1 MKLTKIKIQNFQCYG
16 PKEEEILIDNFTTLI
31 GANNS
36 GKTATLKALEKLF
49 GISRKSRIITKLD
62 FHIPKEELI
71 DSIDSLDL
79 NIETVFTFPEL
90 IKEKERNEH
99 DEEIA
104 AFFKHCIVDDPGGI
118 PYVRIRLEAKWNRSQ
133 LPEGEIDYN
142 LKYIL
147 SPENTPKDEEK
158 TERIP
163 HNMKGAIQMV
173 YVPALRNPS
182 KQLKNATGTI
192 IWRLMQYVSWSKE
205 SKKIIMNKINELNS
219 IFSEN
224 IALKDIEES
233 INYDWNN
240 FNDIDFFSKAN
251 LEFSTNEFSELL
263 KKIGM
268 NFQPGPD
275 ENKLSIEQ
283 IGDGLRSL
291 FYISLVCSLLR
302 IEKRILFKESK
313 SFINEGHSIPFLT
326 IVCIEEPENHLA
338 PHLLGRIMENLLNL
352 TDDEIAQVII
362 TSHSPSILKRVDPE
376 NIRYLR
382 INLTNNTTKVMV
394 IDLPI
399 KEEEAF
405 KYVKEAVRSYPE
417 LYFSKVVILVEGD
430 SEILIIPRIFEIPK
444 SSIDRDYISVVPLG
458 GKYVNHFWK
467 LLNSLEIPNI
477 TLLDFDIY
485 KKIIDPIE
493 YICKELKQYRDD
505 IIIGGKN
512 LNEINIGKLNNLSVE
527 KKLRV
532 IKILEKYDIFF
543 SYPLDFDYLMLLSFS
558 DEYKKIY
565 ESKKPKGGEP
575 NVIKHKGESDYE
587 TKLNN
592 YVKSNFSSDFDIE
605 KSIFQTIEEKELLA
619 WHKYLFSD
627 NKPAV
632 HFLFISQIEP
642 NILEKRVPDVIKR
655 MRKKILKI
663 LE

>member
-1 MKLTKIKIQNFQCYG
+1 MKLTKIKIQNFQCFG

-49 GISRKSRIITKLD
+49 GISRKSRILTKSD

-90 IKEKERNEH
+90 IKEKERSELH
-99 DEEIA
+99 EEIA
-104 AFFKHCIVDDPGGI
+104 AFFKHCIIDDPGGI
-118 PYVRIRLEAKWNRSQ
+118 PYVRIRLEAKWNRTQ
-133 LPEGEIDYN
+133 LPEGEIDYE
-142 LKYIL
+142 LKYVL
-147 SPENTPKDEEK
+147 SPENTPRDEEK
-158 TERIP
+158 TERVP

-182 KQLKNATGTI
+182 KQLKNVTGTI
-192 IWRLMQYVSWSKE
+192 IWRLMQYVRWSKE
-205 SKKIIMNKINELNS
+205 SKEKIRDKINELNS

-224 IALKDIEES
+224 KALKDIEED
-233 INYDWNN
+233 INLDWNN
-240 FNDIDFFSKAN
+240 FNDIDFFSKVN

-263 KKIGM
+263 KKIET
-268 NFQPGPD
+268 NFRPSPD
-275 ENKLSIEQ
+275 ENELSIEQ

-291 FYISLVCSLLR
+291 FYVSLVCSLLR

-313 SFINEGHSIPFLT
+313 SFISEGHSIPFLT
-326 IVCIEEPENHLA
+326 ILCIEEPENHLA
-338 PHLLGRIMENLLNL
+338 PHLLGRTMENLLNL
-352 TDDEIAQVII
+352 TADEIAQIII

-376 NIRYLR
+376 NIRYLK
-382 INLTNNTTKVMV
+382 IDLTNKTTMV
-394 IDLPI
+394 KTIELPI
-399 KEEEAF
+399 EKDEVF
-405 KYVKEAVRSYPE
+405 KYIKEAVRSYPE

-430 SEILIIPRIFEIPK
+430 SEILIIPKIFEIPK

-467 LLNSLEIPNI
+467 LLNSLEIPHI

-493 YICKELKQYRDD
+493 YICKELKKYRND
-505 IIIGGKN
+505 IIIAGKN
-512 LNEINIGKLNNLSVE
+512 LNEINIGKLMNLSLE
-527 KKLRV
+527 KKQSI
-532 IKILEKYDIFF
+532 IKNLEKYDIFF

-587 TKLNN
+587 SKLND
-592 YVKSNFSSDFDIE
+592 YIKSIFSSDFDIE
-605 KSIFQTIEEKELLA
+605 KSIFQTIKEKELLM
-619 WHKYLFSD
+619 WHKYLFSG
-627 NKPAV
+627 NKPTV
-632 HFLFISQIEP
+632 HFLFISQIEAKTF
-642 NILEKRVPDVIKR
+642 EKRVPNVIKR
-655 MRKKILKI
+655 MNKRILKI